1 MANEFDKPNDCPI
14 CNGNN
19 NCNKNGDCWCGYEFF
34 PKEIFDLIQ
43 EYQLG
48 KSCICKDCLDQF
60 KGKTKKTKSTSNTIS
75 PHCNI

>member
-1 MANEFDKPNDCPI
+1 M
-14 CNGNN
+14 N

-60 KGKTKKTKSTSNTIS
+60 KSDNNFKIRVNTRE
-75 PHCNI
+75 